1 MYSYDTA
8 SRPGWVV
15 VEGGAL
21 DWPLALKLARDELN
35 RPIVKAVSIEPE
47 EGEILPTTIRA
58 LPLGDIL
65 RDIQRRLDSDDPMA
79 QFVAR
84 AMLEVSAG
92 PRRGLRSTL
101 GPAHYRRVAAL
112 VQSSPDLKP
121 VDALKAQWPDTTTHT
136 LRRWLRT
143 AELMGL
149 LGTEQS

>member
-1 MYSYDTA
+1 MYYYDTA

-15 VEGGAL
+15 VKGGTL
-21 DWPLALKLARDELN
+21 DWPLALKLARDDLN
-35 RPIVKAVSIEPE
+35 RPIVKAVSIEAE
-47 EGEILPTTIRA
+47 EGEILPTAIRA

-65 RDIQRRLDSDDPMA
+65 RDIQRRLGSDDPIA
-79 QFVAR
+79 QFVVR
-84 AMLEVSAG
+84 SMLEVSTA

-101 GPAHYRRVAAL
+101 GPAHYQRVASL
-112 VQSSPDLKP
+112 VQARPDLKP

-149 LGTEQS
+149 LGPDQR